1 MVFFICDVFN
11 VKVAT
16 QLDGA
21 LENFCSR
28 DFVHKNIKNVFFS
41 KIVSVLANTYVWKAV
56 QIGQI
61 NFYHSDVKSEGFSF
75 ELWK

>member
-1 MVFFICDVFN
+1 MVFYICDVFN

-28 DFVHKNIKNVFFS
+28 DFLHKNIKNVFFQ
-41 KIVSVLANTYVWKAV
+41 NR
-56 QIGQI
+56 IGPGK
-61 NFYHSDVKSEGFSF
+61 YLCVKS
-75 ELWK
+75 